1 MLRVNVLC
9 GPTASGKSPVGLYLA
24 EQMGAEILSVDS
36 MKLYRG
42 LDIGTGKASVEER
55 ARVKHHLIDI
65 LDPSES
71 FSVSQ
76 FLIHAEAVIRD
87 CHTRG
92 VPLIAEGGTALY
104 LKALSEGIFDG
115 PGKNDDVRQTLE
127 ADAETEGRQVLYER
141 LKSIDPAAA
150 SRIMSTDLRR
160 IVRALEVHALTGKPI
175 SELQQQWGTPR
186 KDLDVRLACLNIQP
200 REKLYARID
209 RRIDQMLAD
218 GWLDECR
225 RLMNLEKPLSTVASK
240 AIGYRTFMAHLRGEV
255 ELAPAIERT
264 KFDTHH
270 FARHQ
275 LKWYRKLPK
284 LKWVEADEN
293 DSAKSLA
300 QKVLRVF
307 EEA

>member
-24 EQMGAEILSVDS
+24 EKIGAEILSVDS

-42 LDIGTGKASVEER
+42 LDIGTGKATREER

-76 FLIHAEAVIRD
+76 FLVHAEAILAD
-87 CHTRG
+87 CHKRG

-127 ADAETEGRQVLYER
+127 AEAETEGLHVLYER
-141 LKSIDPAAA
+141 LQKIDPTAAA
-150 SRIMSTDLRR
+150 RIMSTDLRR

-186 KDLDVRLACLNIQP
+186 KDLDVRLVCLNIDP

-225 RLMNLEKPLSTVASK
+225 RLMSLERPLSTVASK

-284 LKWVEADEN
+284 LEWINVGEGERVQT
-293 DSAKSLA
+293 LA
-300 QKVLRVF
+300 EKVQRAF
-307 EEA
+307 DKP